1 MTSDIILFQHIKS
14 EFSNVYFQRFP
25 QDVDLRSAT
34 PFILLVNEGEIENS
48 GKDKTG
54 RYEHEYSIEV
64 IGTNYL
70 NVSNK
75 ADEITDSMK
84 GFVAETIYLIVYER
98 QDYDFSIESE
108 VHRITLTFTLFINKT
123 VSAS

>member
-1 MTSDIILFQHIKS
+1 MTSDIILFQYVKS

-25 QDVDLRSAT
+25 QEVDLRSST
-34 PFILLVNEGEIENS
+34 PFILLVNDGEVDNS

-54 RYEHEYSIEV
+54 RYEHEFNIEV

-75 ADEITDSMK
+75 ADEITESLKD
-84 GFVAETIYLIVYER
+84 FTDETIYLTVYER
-98 QDYDFSIESE
+98 RDYDFSVESE
-108 VHRITLTFTLFINKT
+108 VHRITLTFKLFINKT
-123 VSAS
+123 VSSS